1 MSDSSRRVVLL
12 AREGAARDRLRGALN
27 DAGAQLVLEADP
39 TRLQPA
45 ELSAAAPDVVVVALD
60 QVTEDAL
67 DRFESVLVD
76 PSIEV
81 LFEEAELAAARE
93 GWDAARWV
101 RHLSAKLHHHNDV
114 LPPGREP
121 EPDQA
126 LFAPEADRPYVP
138 PVREESYA
146 GFDPVAAEIPSGGL
160 SFVPHDHVAELPPA
174 PPEQPVAEAS
184 FEAAPEPVSEF
195 APIEIEGAHDTTPFE
210 HKPFASTFDI
220 DADPTAPASPE
231 APIELAPFE
240 SSFDFEAEPAAAAPA
255 PVSPPAAEAPVV
267 MYSTQFE
274 FVSERVPPP
283 PLPPQD
289 ETAAPAAPEP
299 VAEKAVPVAPEWGF
313 DDEAPA
319 LRGQAEPRARDNADG
334 NMRRDLDAIEQRI
347 SSLELVD
354 DRPTQ
359 AVGGAVLVLAGI
371 GGPDAVRQLLG
382 AMPEDFPRPL
392 LVQQRLDGGR
402 YDKLVAQMQRATS
415 VLVKLA
421 EPGSR
426 AIAGIIY
433 ILPAGVGINVGD
445 SGIQFNDEGNDVL
458 AALPPAD
465 SAVLMLSGSDPAL
478 VDAAMNHARAG
489 ALVAGQAPD
498 GCFDA
503 AAPNAL
509 IARGGDAGQPAELAA
524 RLAARWS

>member
-45 ELSAAAPDVVVVALD
+45 ELSAASPDVVVVALD

-121 EPDQA
+121 EPEQA
-126 LFAPEADRPYVP
+126 LFAPQADRPYVP
-138 PVREESYA
+138 PMREESYT
-146 GFDPVAAEIPSGGL
+146 GFDPVAVEIPSGGL
-160 SFVPHDHVAELPPA
+160 SFVAPDHVAELPPEL
-174 PPEQPVAEAS
+174 PPELPSEL
-184 FEAAPEPVSEF
+184 APL
-195 APIEIEGAHDTTPFE
+195 EIEGALDEAPVEFTPFR
-210 HKPFASTFDI
+210 STFDI
-220 DADPTAPASPE
+220 DADPSAPAAPE
-231 APIELAPFE
+231 APVELAPFE
-240 SSFDFEAEPAAAAPA
+240 SSFDFEAEPAAPAPA
-255 PVSPPAAEAPVV
+255 ATAASADAPVM

-283 PLPPQD
+283 LPPQD
-289 ETAAPAAPEP
+289 AAADTAPATPAPAPAPAAAPA
-299 VAEKAVPVAPEWGF
+299 AEKAVPVAPEWGF
-313 DDEAPA
+313 DDDAPA
-319 LRGQAEPRARDNADG
+319 LRTSAEPRARAQADG
-334 NMRRDLDAIEQRI
+334 NLHRDLDAIEQRI

-426 AIAGIIY
+426 AIAGVIY

-445 SGIQFNDEGNDVL
+445 SGIQFNGDGGDVMV
-458 AALPPAD
+458 ALPPAD

-478 VDAAMNHARAG
+478 VDAAMNHASAG
-489 ALVAGQAPD
+489 ALVAGQSPD

-509 IARGGDAGQPAELAA
+509 IARGGEAGQPAELAA

>member
-39 TRLQPA
+39 TRLLPA
-45 ELSAAAPDVVVVALD
+45 ELSAASPDVVVVALD

-76 PSIEV
+76 PAIEV

-121 EPDQA
+121 EPEQA
-126 LFAPEADRPYVP
+126 LFAPQADRPYVP
-138 PVREESYA
+138 PVREEAYTA
-146 GFDPVAAEIPSGGL
+146 FDPVAVEIPSGGL
-160 SFVPHDHVAELPPA
+160 SFVAPDHVAELPPEL
-174 PPEQPVAEAS
+174 PPEPPAEIAS
-184 FEAAPEPVSEF
+184 EL
-195 APIEIEGAHDTTPFE
+195 APIEIEGALDDAPIELKPFE
-210 HKPFASTFDI
+210 STFDI
-220 DADPTAPASPE
+220 DADPSAPAAPE
-231 APIELAPFE
+231 APVELAPFE
-240 SSFDFEAEPAAAAPA
+240 SSFDFEAEPAA
-255 PVSPPAAEAPVV
+255 PVSAPGASAEAPVL

-274 FVSERVPPP
+274 FVSERVSPPP
-283 PLPPQD
+283 SQD
-289 ETAAPAAPEP
+289 EAAVEAPAP
-299 VAEKAVPVAPEWGF
+299 VAEKVVPTAPEWGF

-319 LRGQAEPRARDNADG
+319 LRAAAEPRARDNADG
-334 NMRRDLDAIEQRI
+334 NLHRDLDAIEQRI

-359 AVGGAVLVLAGI
+359 VIGGAVLVLAGI

-382 AMPEDFPRPL
+382 AMPEDFARPL

-426 AIAGIIY
+426 AIAGVIY

-445 SGIQFNDEGNDVL
+445 SGIQFNGDGTDVL

-478 VDAAMNHARAG
+478 VDAAMNHAWAG

-509 IARGGDAGQPAELAA
+509 IARGGEAGQPAELAA